1 MGWLGIVELE
11 LRIKH
16 KQKGVKNMGLH
27 SYVGVEGVTVTA
39 KTPDEIFQALDYVHT
54 LSLEVHEAQSTELTE
69 EIVDILSKALEQMDS
84 LYEEHSLEF
93 PL

>member
-1 MGWLGIVELE
+1 
-11 LRIKH
+11 
-16 KQKGVKNMGLH
+16 MGLH

-93 PL
+93 PLQVTVSVIEPVLKLTVLPDEMV